1 MNILRRSLEEY
12 NPPLGFYSEE
22 WDQPSQ
28 PPVPPSNPP
37 SGPAPLYINIIVKEE
52 KKEEEDLIMASVSY
66 LLLLNSLIKK
76 WISTFN
82 TLYVDLNFQNTWT

>member
-1 MNILRRSLEEY
+1 MSNSVEIGMPGLNNRL
-12 NPPLGFYSEE
+12 PPP
-22 WDQPSQ
+22 QPSQ

-66 LLLLNSLIKK
+66 LLLLNVEKINPAESLRRR
-76 WISTFN
+76 S
-82 TLYVDLNFQNTWT
+82 